1 MAPKT
6 RKFPAPALA
15 PVTPFDQ
22 LPGDVISEM
31 VAALRTALEDQNG
44 IDDSKGEPEDIEV
57 SAELEALSV
66 AVKLDLIQLARLPE
80 RDRAKLA
87 AQVELETRMARA
99 VELRLAGKTY
109 IEIARELRC
118 TEGIAYQYVER
129 SIANSNTA
137 EAIDRLRDIENARL
151 DKMQYALW
159 PAILEGNLDAV
170 DRVLKI
176 MDRRMKLNGLGI
188 RPPISLNVNVR
199 AELLNTLD
207 ELQRVVLGEVV

>member
-1 MAPKT
+1 MAKI

-44 IDDSKGEPEDIEV
+44 IDESKGEPEDIEI
-57 SAELEALSV
+57 SAELEKLSV
-66 AVKLDLIQLARLPE
+66 AVKLDPIQLARLPE

-87 AQVELETRMARA
+87 AQVELETRMAKA
-99 VELRLAGKTY
+99 VELRLAGRTY

-137 EAIDRLRDIENARL
+137 EAIDRLRNLENARL
-151 DKMQYALW
+151 DKMQAALW
-159 PAILEGNLDAV
+159 PAVMEGSLDAI
-170 DRVLKI
+170 DRALKI
-176 MDRRMKLNGLGI
+176 AEKRIKLNDLN
-188 RPPISLNVNVR
+188 RHTPINLNVNVR
-199 AELLNTLD
+199 AELLNTLE